1 VSDRL
6 RLHENLLARR
16 AASRGLVS
24 RGLEAPLNIDIV
36 GRDGSL
42 VLVVQ
47 GELDI
52 ATSPLLDQ
60 ALGQARATGATSIV
74 VDLLAVSFIDSTA
87 LHVLLK
93 HARADNGRA
102 RVRLTKGSPQ
112 TQRLF
117 ELTGVLD
124 YLPFVSG

>member
-1 VSDRL
+1 MSDRL

>member
-1 VSDRL
+1 LD
-6 RLHENLLARR
+6 
-16 AASRGLVS
+16 
-24 RGLEAPLNIDIV
+24 APLNIDTV

-42 VLVVQ
+42 VLVVR

-52 ATSPLLDQ
+52 ATSPLLDE
-60 ALGQARATGATSIV
+60 ALAQARATDATSIV

-87 LHVLLK
+87 LHVLIK